1 MHWSD
6 SHIEF
11 ICRIVPELSD
21 TPIYVLRIDE
31 SPMEWD
37 DQWMAA
43 FAPLADLQAQT
54 ALEQLGLWQGRGIC
68 IRVRDD
74 FETWSNRCKAG
85 TLLHEVAHGIEH
97 LSQDDAL
104 CPMAS
109 LSPVAR
115 EMLTGS
121 ESQILQEA
129 GISRNDLIRE
139 QHGPDFVRYA
149 MHLFWRARTQIPLA
163 ASDVQF
169 LHGAYSMGS
178 ERFEAVT
185 EALSYELARSRNLNL
200 TRLREAPEAFME
212 MFT

>member
-6 SHIEF
+6 THIEF
-11 ICRIVPELSD
+11 IRSVVPELSD
-21 TPIYVLRIDE
+21 TPIYILRIDE

-54 ALEQLGLWQGRGIC
+54 ALERLGLWQGRGIC

-85 TLLHEVAHGIEH
+85 TLLHEVAHGLEH

-115 EMLTGS
+115 EVLTGNES
-121 ESQILQEA
+121 ELLAEV
-129 GISRNDLIRE
+129 GIDRNDLIRG
-139 QHGPDFVRYA
+139 QHGPDFVRLS
-149 MHLFWRARTQIPLA
+149 MHLYWRARQQVVIAP
-163 ASDVQF
+163 SDMQF
-169 LHGAYSMGS
+169 LHGIYSLPP
-178 ERFEAVT
+178 ERYEAAV
-185 EALSYELARSRNLNL
+185 ESLSSELARSRNLNL
-200 TRLREAPEAFME
+200 MRLREAPAAFTE
-212 MFT
+212 LFA